1 MRIPGQTFQ
10 GLPDPQRWRLL
21 VATSF
26 ADGAGSMAA
35 IVPYFASLRSVS
47 RVRVTGPC
55 SIWPG
60 GCLSACV
67 RRSICRFQNAF
78 LEQVL
83 PGFKWLSWLT
93 FALGLVENFLYGV
106 YAGLAYVP
114 VYNFLRRRWGD

>member
-1 MRIPGQTFQ
+1 MALAGRHVVRRRGGQH
-10 GLPDPQRWRLL
+10 
-21 VATSF
+21 
-26 ADGAGSMAA
+26 GSNRA
-35 IVPYFASLRSVS
+35 VLREPE
-47 RVRVTGPC
+47 VRVTGPC

-93 FALGLVENFLYGV
+93 FALGLMENFLYGV